1 MGSAQPDE
9 LKIMVALPW
18 IQVAG
23 VHDLEEAQLIVKANV
38 GYLGLPL
45 RLPVHQEDIS
55 ETDAKNLV
63 KTINPSIK
71 PVLITYLNKAKEIND
86 LLKELD
92 INIVQLHGEISQKEL
107 AKLKQLYPDL
117 WIIKSLIVGK
127 HSLLELKN
135 TIESLSEHID
145 MFITDTFDPETGACG
160 ATGRLHDWSV
170 SKELVKVSPKPVI
183 LAGGLTPENV
193 YEAIIFVKPAGVDV
207 HTGVEDGNGRKDF
220 KKLILF
226 VKEVIKAYQKL
237 EYITA

>member
-1 MGSAQPDE
+1 
-9 LKIMVALPW
+9 MVALPW

-23 VHDLEEAQLIVKANV
+23 VHNLEEAQLIVKANV

-55 ETDAKNLV
+55 ESDAKNLV
-63 KTINPSIK
+63 KTLNTSIK

-86 LLKELD
+86 LRKELD

-107 AKLKQLYPDL
+107 AKLKQRYPDL

-145 MFITDTFDPETGACG
+145 MFITDTFDPKTGACG
-160 ATGRLHDWSV
+160 ATGILHDWSV

-193 YEAIIFVKPAGVDV
+193 FEAIVCVKPAGVDV

-237 EYITA
+237 EYITHYN